1 MLTVS
6 IITPE
11 RALPPYQASHVTFTA
26 VDGQVGVRTGIAP
39 MVAQLKVGFAMIRD
53 LAGKEINVALKG
65 GVAQVLNDQVRLFV
79 EAAVDFKSID
89 LELIQKK
96 LDQLGSSNA
105 TDQATIK
112 RNEAEAQWFLMQQSI
127 ALGRSGE
134 SGARKVG

>member
-26 VDGQVGVRTGIAP
+26 VDGQVGVRTGMAP

-53 LAGKEINVALKG
+53 HAGKEINVALKG

>member
-11 RALPPYQASHVTFTA
+11 RALPSYQAQHVTFTA
-26 VDGQVGVRTGIAP
+26 VDGQVGVRAGMAP

-53 LAGKEINVALKG
+53 AAGKERSIALKG

-79 EAAVDFKSID
+79 EAAVDFEVID
-89 LELIQKK
+89 LALIQKK
-96 LDQLGSSNA
+96 LDELGSSNA
-105 TDQATIK
+105 TDAATSK

-127 ALGRSGE
+127 ALSRSGE
-134 SGARKVG
+134 SGARRAV

>member
-26 VDGQVGVRTGIAP
+26 VDGQVGVRTGMAP

>member
-26 VDGQVGVRTGIAP
+26 VDGQVGVRTGMAP

-53 LAGKEINVALKG
+53 LAGKEFNVALKG

-127 ALGRSGE
+127 ALSRSGE
-134 SGARKVG
+134 SGSRKVS

>member
-26 VDGQVGVRTGIAP
+26 VDGQVGVRTGMAP

-53 LAGKEINVALKG
+53 LAGKEFNVALKG

-89 LELIQKK
+89 LDLIQKK

-105 TDQATIK
+105 TDEATIK
-112 RNEAEAQWFLMQQSI
+112 RNEAEAHWFLMQQSI
-127 ALGRSGE
+127 ALSRSGE
-134 SGARKVG
+134 SGARKVV